1 MDRGARRVAVR
12 GVAESDT
19 TERLGRVSLRVSHI
33 CLYFAVLSLTGA
45 GIFNP
50 LCFYL
55 IIDGQQKTVF
65 SHMYL
70 ELELPYEF

>member
-1 MDRGARRVAVR
+1 MGLQ
-12 GVAESDT
+12 SDT
-19 TERLGRVSLRVSHI
+19 TERLYHIFFHISDI

-55 IIDGQQKTVF
+55 IIDGQQKKTVF
-65 SHMYL
+65 LRMYL
-70 ELELPYEF
+70 ELELSYEF